1 MRYRTDVR
9 LLPVEMGET
18 QLTSTVKQMKAAFR
32 RRESSSCSACFRRTF
47 WQLQC
52 RFFSSK
58 SDQRLHTVVTPRK
71 VRKADVVDVSSDKD
85 NLADMT
91 TGVAGPFSPAGASRS
106 FLLRSSSP
114 QCSETSSTPSPSR
127 FGSLPLH
134 RRGASERCSSSRHLI
149 GEPFSS
155 SLSSRSPCC
164 PPACLSSTPLLCAPS
179 ALSFCLSRCFSSLA
193 APRLPAALP
202 APRAGSPDTGSGLR
216 RLGVRLFQFSSASAA
231 SARVRDVRWTPTQ
244 TVCASTSR
252 ASSPDRGAWLRSR
265 PKGWWLFNSE
275 NLSCCYPFD
284 MPLRF
289 LSSVPPVNP
298 SSLPGDCHEERV
310 SEKESE
316 KESEERIPEER
327 IPEERIPEERI
338 PEEHL
343 APAPPHRADQCSHD
357 SDAFPV
363 YRQSASGPGESSEEA
378 EETLR
383 TAELASEE
391 PRPRPPRRRL
401 VNVVNR
407 VQTNDVLNGLE
418 VTGFDWEGRGVVR
431 LFVRAWSQTFSFNFF
446 RALPGER
453 LTLRVDRTKSREGRK
468 LTVSPLGTCKP
479 SEDERH
485 PPCRHFDR
493 HCGGCSFLH
502 LNYKAQLRAKMALL
516 ASAASKETV
525 ADSQLQGVLRPIVP
539 SPNDLMYRN
548 RSDFLFLLRNGPQLG
563 HFRFDS
569 PQVVDIP
576 QCPKLVPAARRVY
589 KALRERLLPLLQ
601 ANREITIFDRL
612 SGLGLLK
619 GLTIRSAVDREGVE
633 RVLLGFECSQTV
645 TGLEP
650 LLRLSHSLLED
661 CGPAL
666 AGVVAVPMTS
676 PGREPSEADQ
686 VVLAGA
692 EHIVQSL
699 GDLGDIQISVR
710 TSFPTNALLLER
722 FCSEVLA
729 AAALQPHH
737 VVWDFF
743 SGCGLFSLLLGKRC
757 RKVFA
762 FDNRAA
768 NLVELENNLSRNG
781 VENVDGYL
789 ADLSSRFTFRA
800 LSKRIPSQSDVG
812 ECHEEGNLS
821 DSEISATCQEV
832 GAFPQRIPG
841 LYDEKEET
849 RRRQQHLN
857 RVAREALKLL
867 ENEGLQSPDEERGHN
882 SADVSVRHSERRAL
896 HEDMSNQGRGKEME
910 QRDHVDE
917 DNDKV
922 EFDGLEPPDV
932 LVLQPPRL
940 GCDKALRRWLRR
952 TTIPRIVYVSRHPPC
967 MFRDI
972 GALTYLGYRLDA
984 VQPIDMF
991 PHSALVMCVASL
1003 TYVGRP
1009 RNLLPELGDS

>member
-1 MRYRTDVR
+1 M
-9 LLPVEMGET
+9 
-18 QLTSTVKQMKAAFR
+18 
-32 RRESSSCSACFRRTF
+32 
-47 WQLQC
+47 
-52 RFFSSK
+52 
-58 SDQRLHTVVTPRK
+58 
-71 VRKADVVDVSSDKD
+71 
-85 NLADMT
+85 
-91 TGVAGPFSPAGASRS
+91 
-106 FLLRSSSP
+106 
-114 QCSETSSTPSPSR
+114 
-127 FGSLPLH
+127 
-134 RRGASERCSSSRHLI
+134 
-149 GEPFSS
+149 
-155 SLSSRSPCC
+155 
-164 PPACLSSTPLLCAPS
+164 
-179 ALSFCLSRCFSSLA
+179 
-193 APRLPAALP
+193 
-202 APRAGSPDTGSGLR
+202 GSGLHC
-216 RLGVRLFQFSSASAA
+216 LGVRLFQLSSASSA
-231 SARVRDVRWTPTQ
+231 SVRVRDTCWKRTQ
-244 TVCASTSR
+244 TACASPSR
-252 ASSPDRGAWLRSR
+252 ASSPDHGAWLLSR
-265 PKGWWLFNSE
+265 PKVWGSFNSE
-275 NLSCCYPFD
+275 NLSCGYPSD
-284 MPLRF
+284 KSLRF
-289 LSSVPPVNP
+289 VSSMPRVKP
-298 SSLPGDCHEERV
+298 SSLPGNCHAERF
-310 SEKESE
+310 SE
-316 KESEERIPEER
+316 KESEERF
-327 IPEERIPEERI
+327 
-338 PEEHL
+338 PEEHP
-343 APAPPHRADQCSHD
+343 APAPPRQAEQCARE

-363 YRQSASGPGESSEEA
+363 YRQPASGPGESSEEA
-378 EETLR
+378 EEPLR
-383 TAELASEE
+383 AEEVDSEE
-391 PRPRPPRRRL
+391 PQPRHPRRRL

-431 LFVRAWSQTFSFNFF
+431 LFVRAWSQTFAFPFP
-446 RALPGER
+446 RALPGEK
-453 LTLRVDRTKSREGRK
+453 LTLRVDRTKSREGRR

-479 SEDERH
+479 SEDEQH

-525 ADSQLQGVLRPIVP
+525 SDSQLQGVLRPIVP
-539 SPNDLMYRN
+539 SPNALMYRN
-548 RSDFLFLLRNGPQLG
+548 RSDFLFLLKNGPQLG

-576 QCPKLVPAARRVY
+576 QCPKLMPAARRVY

-645 TGLEP
+645 TGLDS
-650 LLRLSHSLLED
+650 LLRLSHTLLED

-666 AGVVAVPMTS
+666 AGIVAVPMTS
-676 PGREPSEADQ
+676 PGREPSEADE

-692 EHIVQSL
+692 DHIVQSL
-699 GDLGDIQISVR
+699 GDLGGIQISVR

-743 SGCGLFSLLLGKRC
+743 SGSGLFSLLLGRRC

-762 FDNRAA
+762 FDNRAG

-781 VENVDGYL
+781 VENVDCFL

-800 LSKRIPSQSDVG
+800 LSKHIPSQSDVSG
-812 ECHEEGNLS
+812 CHEEGNLS
-821 DSEISATCQEV
+821 DSEIPATCERM

-867 ENEGLQSPDEERGHN
+867 ENEGLQSPDEER
-882 SADVSVRHSERRAL
+882 DVSARHSERRAL
-896 HEDMSNQGRGKEME
+896 HEDRSNQGGKEME
-910 QRDHVDE
+910 QRDRVDE

-952 TTIPRIVYVSRHPPC
+952 TTIPRIVYVSRHPPR